1 MPRWFYFLL
10 LFAVLAP
17 ILVLLN
23 FPPVLV
29 FVVAALGILPLAALI
44 GQGVEVIAEHT
55 GERIGGLLFA
65 TFGNAPELI
74 IGIFALNQGLVAV
87 VRASIIGSILG
98 NVLLV
103 LGVSVCVGSIK
114 HGRLKF
120 ETRHAN
126 QYGSLL
132 ILCIGGLVLPAVA
145 ELLASHVGQTQIVE
159 RGVVLSDFIAV
170 VLLLG
175 YIASILFSIF
185 HVGDKGNE
193 EEDEDFSSLVGARS
207 ELAIERLLAYRQHL
221 AQSSRAGKSGVLR
234 QIDGTLDAII
244 QHEIVKQGD
253 AALPLAFTTTDAA
266 QTVVPKQPS
275 GVEKQPSG
283 AGKQGKEKPTVPFL
297 GSSVWAGVILL
308 ALATA
313 GVAWLSDILVNAI
326 EPVTEVLHW
335 NSAFVGLIFIP
346 LIGGLP
352 EYFNTISM
360 ALDKRMGMVLA
371 ASAGSSIQIAL
382 LMAPILVLV
391 SLFMPHRLDLVFS
404 IVELAVLALAT
415 FLFSEI
421 TKDGE
426 LVWLE
431 GLLLILLYGMMGG
444 TVFLFG
450 S

>member
-1 MPRWFYFLL
+1 MARWLYFLL
-10 LFAVLAP
+10 IFAVLAP
-17 ILVLLN
+17 ILDFLHV
-23 FPPVLV
+23 PPLFV
-29 FVVAALGILPLAALI
+29 FGVAGLGILPLAALI
-44 GQGVEVIAEHT
+44 GQAVELIAEHT

-74 IGIFALNQGLVAV
+74 IGIFALSQGLIPV

-103 LGVSVCVGSIK
+103 LGVSVCIGSIK
-114 HGRLKF
+114 HGRLRF

-145 ELLASHVGQTQIVE
+145 ELLASHAHQTQIVE
-159 RGVVLSDFIAV
+159 RGVLLSDFIAV

-175 YIASILFSIF
+175 YVASILFSIF
-185 HVGDKGNE
+185 HVGDRRNANMDE
-193 EEDEDFSSLVGARS
+193 EGDLTPLMGARS

-221 AQSSRAGKSGVLR
+221 TKSSRPGKSGVLR
-234 QIDGTLDAII
+234 QIDGTLEAIM
-244 QHEIVKQGD
+244 QHEGAKQADAVATVSPAPLLDEAKPETLQKRKQQKEEAEKKPSVPILGD
-253 AALPLAFTTTDAA
+253 GL
-266 QTVVPKQPS
+266 
-275 GVEKQPSG
+275 
-283 AGKQGKEKPTVPFL
+283 
-297 GSSVWAGVILL
+297 WAGVLLL

-313 GVAWLSDILVNAI
+313 GVAWLSDILVSAI
-326 EPVTEVLHW
+326 EPVTAILHW
-335 NSAFVGLIFIP
+335 NPAFVGLIFVP

-391 SLFMPHRLDLVFS
+391 SLFMPQKLDLIFS
-404 IVELAVLALAT
+404 IVELAVLGLAT

-431 GLLLILLYGMMGG
+431 GLLLILLYVMMGG

>member
-10 LFAVLAP
+10 IFAVLAP
-17 ILVLLN
+17 ILVMLN
-23 FPPVLV
+23 LPPVLV
-29 FVVAALGILPLAALI
+29 FVVAGLGILPLAALI

-103 LGVSVCVGSIK
+103 LGVSVCIGSIK

-120 ETRHAN
+120 ETQHAN

-145 ELLASHVGQTQIVE
+145 ELLASRDHQTQIVE
-159 RGVVLSDFIAV
+159 RGVTLSDFIAV

-193 EEDEDFSSLVGARS
+193 DEKEDFSPMVGARS

-234 QIDGTLDAII
+234 QIDGTLDAIL
-244 QHEIVKQGD
+244 QHENVKQGD
-253 AALPLAFTTTDAA
+253 AALPHTLIATDAEKA
-266 QTVVPKQPS
+266 EILRKQS
-275 GVEKQPSG
+275 AEKQQET
-283 AGKQGKEKPTVPFL
+283 GKKPTVPFL
-297 GSSVWAGVILL
+297 GSSLWAGVLLL

-313 GVAWLSDILVNAI
+313 GVAWLSDILVSAI

-335 NSAFVGLIFIP
+335 NSAFVGLIFVP

-391 SLFMPHRLDLVFS
+391 SLFTPHRLDLVFS
-404 IVELAVLALAT
+404 IVELAVLGLAA

>member
-10 LFAVLAP
+10 IFAVLAP
-17 ILVLLN
+17 VLVLLHM
-23 FPPVLV
+23 PPVLV

-74 IGIFALNQGLVAV
+74 IGIFALSQGLVGV

-103 LGVSVCVGSIK
+103 LGISVCVGSIK

-145 ELLASHVGQTQIVE
+145 ELLAAHVHQTQIVE
-159 RGVVLSDFIAV
+159 RGVSLSDFIAV

-185 HVGDKGNE
+185 HVGDKGH
-193 EEDEDFSSLVGARS
+193 EDEDEGFSAVVGARS

-221 AQSSRAGKSGVLR
+221 AQSSRVGKSGVLR
-234 QIDGTLDAII
+234 QIDGTLNAIV
-244 QHEIVKQGD
+244 QHENMKQGD
-253 AALPLAFTTTDAA
+253 ASLPQALTSADAEKA
-266 QTVVPKQPS
+266 EVLKKQS
-275 GVEKQPSG
+275 GKEKQETG
-283 AGKQGKEKPTVPFL
+283 KPTVPFL
-297 GSSVWAGVILL
+297 GSSLWAGVLLL

-313 GVAWLSDILVNAI
+313 GVAWLSDILVSAI

-335 NSAFVGLIFIP
+335 NAAFVGLIFVP

-391 SLFMPHRLDLVFS
+391 SLFMPQHLDLVFS
-404 IVELAVLALAT
+404 IVELAVLGLAA